1 MTDKD
6 AVAPAR
12 FDARRDTAD
21 VIARRIR
28 TRDGAVDDD
37 ANDEERKAQRVI
49 NPSDSTSLQ
58 IQPDSTTTRAKLRA
72 YDSLVRSHEEVV
84 SRLTASESRN
94 AALESQMRVL
104 TRETLDLQKA
114 IASARVAGGDGSA
127 SDSVNEAYGKLNEA
141 MKDLMDAR
149 EEAVRA
155 QSARGEAERA
165 MEAATEAKERFERR
179 ARESEKAL
187 ASSRKAEAQALVEVD
202 SQTAMKNAALGRA
215 DALEKENRELLE
227 RLMEMKAKEAERMN
241 EINDLYADLQRQ
253 KKNAELNAKAESLAE
268 ASAASM
274 TRLSISGT
282 MATIPAKKRHVLRSN
297 KGGTHRVALSHDGF
311 SAACAGEDKVVAIF
325 DTATGARTSE
335 LLGCLGGVLDVSFS
349 ADDTLVLGASTDCS
363 LQLWE
368 ALTGRVKHR
377 LTGHAQQVTS
387 AQISHTD
394 AKRAISASR
403 DRTLKTWDLVRGLAT
418 TSMLTASTAH
428 SVLYGATERHA
439 FSGHF
444 DGSVRVWD
452 LRANQVERENKIHAG
467 PITSIVAMPSE
478 NEVLTNSRDNCLK
491 LVDVRMMEVVRNFSS
506 PKYRVGT
513 DWSNPCAAPDG
524 QHIAA
529 GGSDGGLFIWR
540 VQDGRLM
547 TTLHGHDAVVASCSW
562 SSSGMLASADKNGVC
577 LLWE

>member
-1 MTDKD
+1 MADKD

-127 SDSVNEAYGKLNEA
+127 SDSVNEAYGKLKEA

-149 EEAVRA
+149 EEAARA

-187 ASSRKAEAQALVEVD
+187 ASSRKAEAQAL
-202 SQTAMKNAALGRA
+202 
-215 DALEKENRELLE
+215 
-227 RLMEMKAKEAERMN
+227 
-241 EINDLYADLQRQ
+241 
-253 KKNAELNAKAESLAE
+253 
-268 ASAASM
+268 
-274 TRLSISGT
+274 
-282 MATIPAKKRHVLRSN
+282 SN

-377 LTGHAQQVTS
+377 LTGHAQQATS
-387 AQISHTD
+387 AQISQTD

-452 LRANQVERENKIHAG
+452 LRANQVEKENKVHAG